1 MGRGAEKKINGRIE
15 RRPFCSVGGAFS
27 QPMPCQGSIG
37 GTYGKIEEI
46 TDVSSV

>member
-1 MGRGAEKKINGRIE
+1 MEGLSEGYFATWEVHFPGQCPAK
-15 RRPFCSVGGAFS
+15 
-27 QPMPCQGSIG
+27 GSIG

>member
-1 MGRGAEKKINGRIE
+1 MEGLSEGR
-15 RRPFCSVGGAFS
+15 FAFS